1 MTQMDF
7 ILVFDVIILLL
18 GIYIIFSGI
27 KMNMEKTVPT
37 LFLSRDEVS
46 RCRDTEGMVKFL
58 FPRTLIFGGISA
70 LFGVQGLYNDVTG
83 AMSDWVN
90 LVMMLIF
97 LAAWVWFSMALRK
110 GKETY
115 L

>member
-18 GIYIIFSGI
+18 GIYIVFSAI
-27 KMNMEKTVPT
+27 RMNMEKTVPT
-37 LFLSRDEVS
+37 LFLSRDELG
-46 RCRDTEGMVKFL
+46 RCRDMEGMVKFL
-58 FPRTLIFGGISA
+58 FPRALIFGGISA
-70 LFGVQGLYNDVTG
+70 LFGLQGFYNDVTG
-83 AMSDWVN
+83 KMPDWVN
-90 LVMMLIF
+90 IVMMVIF
-97 LAAWVWFSMALRK
+97 LAAWGWFSMALRK